1 MAKNAHTWTLLL
13 DSQSTTYVI
22 VGFPLAVCSANCT
35 HLPQTAN
42 YLGEHVPPEFQ
53 PEMPMF
59 GAIVNT
65 QESDRGNEPVTWNQF
80 HTFANQMNMRFVAI
94 EARFNSIEARFNE
107 MDTRFIAIDARF
119 NAIETRFNEL
129 DAKIIALRGEFLEFK
144 EEMRLV
150 PVKIAGWVAG
160 AMIGSSGV
168 IFGGFQ
174 LLRGLF

>member
-1 MAKNAHTWTLLL
+1 
-13 DSQSTTYVI
+13 V
-22 VGFPLAVCSANCT
+22 
-35 HLPQTAN
+35 PQ
-42 YLGEHVPPEFQ
+42 EFQ

-80 HTFANQMNMRFVAI
+80 HTFANQMNMRFVAV
-94 EARFNSIEARFNE
+94 EARFNE
-107 MDTRFIAIDARF
+107 IDK
-119 NAIETRFNEL
+119 RFNEL
-129 DAKIIALRGEFLEFK
+129 DAKINQLRGEFVSFK

-150 PVKIAGWVAG
+150 PVKTAGWVAG

-174 LLRGLF
+174 LLRGLL

>member
-1 MAKNAHTWTLLL
+1 
-13 DSQSTTYVI
+13 
-22 VGFPLAVCSANCT
+22 
-35 HLPQTAN
+35 
-42 YLGEHVPPEFQ
+42 
-53 PEMPMF
+53 MF

-94 EARFNSIEARFNE
+94 EARFNEMNARFVAIEARFNE
-107 MDTRFIAIDARF
+107 IDK
-119 NAIETRFNEL
+119 RFNEL
-129 DAKIIALRGEFLEFK
+129 DAKINQLRGEFVSFK

-174 LLRGLF
+174 LLRGLL

>member
-1 MAKNAHTWTLLL
+1 M
-13 DSQSTTYVI
+13 
-22 VGFPLAVCSANCT
+22 
-35 HLPQTAN
+35 
-42 YLGEHVPPEFQ
+42 PPEFQ

-94 EARFNSIEARFNE
+94 EARLNEMNARFVAVEARFNE
-107 MDTRFIAIDARF
+107 IDK
-119 NAIETRFNEL
+119 RFNEL
-129 DAKIIALRGEFLEFK
+129 DAKINQLRGEFVSFK

-174 LLRGLF
+174 LLRGLL

>member
-1 MAKNAHTWTLLL
+1 
-13 DSQSTTYVI
+13 
-22 VGFPLAVCSANCT
+22 
-35 HLPQTAN
+35 
-42 YLGEHVPPEFQ
+42 
-53 PEMPMF
+53 MF

-80 HTFANQMNMRFVAI
+80 HTFANQMDTNFSIV
-94 EARFNSIEARFNE
+94 NSRIHATHREILEVRAQ
-107 MDTRFIAIDARF
+107 FIQ
-119 NAIETRFNEL
+119 L
-129 DAKIIALRGEFLEFK
+129 DEKINRLDERINRLEVRLDERINRLDERINGLDEKINQLRGEFISFK

-174 LLRGLF
+174 LLRGLL

>member
-1 MAKNAHTWTLLL
+1 LAKDAHKRTLPL
-13 DSQSTTYVI
+13 DSQSTPCVI
-22 VGFPLAVCSANCT
+22 VGLSLAVYSAHCT

-42 YLGEHVPPEFQ
+42 YQGEHVPPEFQ

-59 GAIVNT
+59 GANVNT
-65 QESDRGNEPVTWNQF
+65 QASERGNEPVTWNQF
-80 HTFANQMNMRFVAI
+80 HTFANQMDARFIAI
-94 EARFNSIEARFNE
+94 EARFNE
-107 MDTRFIAIDARF
+107 IDK
-119 NAIETRFNEL
+119 RFNEL
-129 DAKIIALRGEFLEFK
+129 DAKINQLRGEFLEFK

-174 LLRGLF
+174 LLRGLL

>member
-1 MAKNAHTWTLLL
+1 
-13 DSQSTTYVI
+13 
-22 VGFPLAVCSANCT
+22 
-35 HLPQTAN
+35 
-42 YLGEHVPPEFQ
+42 VPPEFQ

-65 QESDRGNEPVTWNQF
+65 QSSDRGNEPVTWNQF
-80 HTFANQMNMRFVAI
+80 LTFANQMDARFVAI
-94 EARFNSIEARFNE
+94 EARFIAIDKRFISIEARFNE
-107 MDTRFIAIDARF
+107 IDK
-119 NAIETRFNEL
+119 RFNEL
-129 DAKIIALRGEFLEFK
+129 DAKINQLRGEFLEFK

-174 LLRGLF
+174 LLRGLL

>member
-13 DSQSTTYVI
+13 DSQSTTCVI
-22 VGFPLAVCSANCT
+22 VGFSLAVCSANCT

-42 YLGEHVPPEFQ
+42 HQGEHVPPEFQ
-53 PEMPMF
+53 PEIPIF

-65 QESDRGNEPVTWNQF
+65 QASDRGNEPVTWNQF
-80 HTFANQMNMRFVAI
+80 HTFANQMDTNFSIVNSKFVSLERQILELDARYIAI
-94 EARFNSIEARFNE
+94 EARFNAIEA
-107 MDTRFIAIDARF
+107 
-119 NAIETRFNEL
+119 RFNEL

-174 LLRGLF
+174 LLRGLL